1 MTNKEQEF
9 AKEFNRRFHAKV
21 GGLLTEIK
29 GKKTP
34 EERDKAFR
42 SWARRNPQ
50 AFTFGK
56 GK

>member
-9 AKEFNRRFHAKV
+9 AKEFSRRFNAKV
-21 GGLLTEIK
+21 GGLLAEIK

-42 SWARRNPQ
+42 AWACRNPQ
-50 AFTFGK
+50 AFEFQRRR
-56 GK
+56 

>member
-9 AKEFNRRFHAKV
+9 AKEFNRRFNAKV
-21 GGLLTEIK
+21 GGLMAEIK

-34 EERDKAFR
+34 EEMDKAFKA
-42 SWARRNPQ
+42 WARRNPQ

-56 GK
+56 SQ